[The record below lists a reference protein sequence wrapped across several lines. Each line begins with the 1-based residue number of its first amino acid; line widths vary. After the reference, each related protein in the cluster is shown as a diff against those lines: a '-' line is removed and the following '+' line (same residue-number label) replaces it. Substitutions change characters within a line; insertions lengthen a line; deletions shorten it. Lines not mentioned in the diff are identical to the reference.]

1 MPAPKRSDSKSN
13 EMGDPFLISRVRLPF
28 ALPEKTLSGNEKPK
42 FFKEVLDISSR
53 AETLLASPAFP
64 SGCVLTFAG
73 LVALT
78 MVVIGFVSRLKN

>member
-1 MPAPKRSDSKSN
+1 
-13 EMGDPFLISRVRLPF
+13 MGDPFLISRVRLPF

-64 SGCVLTFAG
+64 SGCVQPPENGTSDI
-73 LVALT
+73 VPSPN
-78 MVVIGFVSRLKN
+78 I